1 MDIVLQLTF
10 IFNAMFIKKKKVS
23 RTISLSNVFAYLNI
37 DKFFYVINSY
47 LFTWVVRQTSDWIS
61 KMINISLILLL
72 LLLIN
77 HKKNLQKNLLRNL
90 KN

>member
-47 LFTWVVRQTSDWIS
+47 LFTRVVRQTSD
-61 KMINISLILLL
+61 
-72 LLLIN
+72 
-77 HKKNLQKNLLRNL
+77 
-90 KN
+90 

>member
-47 LFTWVVRQTSDWIS
+47 LFTRVVRQTSDWIS

>member
-47 LFTWVVRQTSDWIS
+47 LFTRVVRQTSDWIS

-77 HKKNLQKNLLRNL
+77 YQKNLQKNLLRNL